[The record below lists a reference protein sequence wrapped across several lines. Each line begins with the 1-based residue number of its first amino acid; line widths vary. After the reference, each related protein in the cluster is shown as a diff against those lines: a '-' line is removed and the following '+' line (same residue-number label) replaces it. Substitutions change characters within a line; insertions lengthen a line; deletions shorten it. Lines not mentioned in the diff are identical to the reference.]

1 MFLVEDLK
9 IEILDEFSARKVDI
23 VPKSVGSPMGSQRA
37 ADDTEYEEESTEMDQ
52 GSTCLTTEEKTYLE
66 YIEYPF
72 EKESG
77 LKFMSD
83 PLLYFIIFTLKIE
96 KTRRLIFVTF
106 SELEK
111 SVTKM
116 RNVTK
121 VSVTKMSGDSIYN
134 NFEVLTR
141 GFN

>member
-1 MFLVEDLK
+1 
-9 IEILDEFSARKVDI
+9 
-23 VPKSVGSPMGSQRA
+23 
-37 ADDTEYEEESTEMDQ
+37 MDQ
-52 GSTCLTTEEKTYLE
+52 RYLVKSKLTSFNVLKTRNKDFSLKKPRYYMILFLTLEMEKTL
-66 YIEYPF
+66 
-72 EKESG
+72 
-77 LKFMSD
+77 
-83 PLLYFIIFTLKIE
+83 
-96 KTRRLIFVTF
+96 RLIFVTF